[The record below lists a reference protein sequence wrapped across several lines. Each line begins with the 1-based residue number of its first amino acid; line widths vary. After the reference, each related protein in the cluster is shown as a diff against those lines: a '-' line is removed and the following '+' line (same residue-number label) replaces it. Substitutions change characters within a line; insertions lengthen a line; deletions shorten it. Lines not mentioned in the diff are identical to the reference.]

1 MAAPLRERFTS
12 WWQQVPAAIADFPI
26 LTAGEQTKLSWAR
39 RIEGR
44 EEVPAHFLDV
54 VDELIDQTGGL
65 PYLVLTPSYAAFLSR
80 TTEKL
85 LCCIEDE
92 IRIYERVNDSTRL
105 IAFRY
110 ADVSAVEVGC
120 VLLKSWI
127 KLIGRTSEGVETT
140 LTVKFN
146 TVTDYLFAPIIQ
158 RLRGD
163 QGAGETE
170 GIPVSI
176 NLALAAEQAKFNH
189 LAHDHYKFMNVAKKS
204 ILPGEQVI
212 GSVMQ
217 PELRTPFVTLFGHT
231 LTRLKAPAHIV
242 VRTDRELIIAVEEN
256 QEAWSGSHKYGS
268 IRTYVPLS
276 KIESITC
283 VDEPGGDTL
292 HLVIELNGGHL
303 IELDFAKAEAEAVR
317 AIAMAPGG

>member
-12 WWQQVPAAIADFPI
+12 WWQQMPAAIADFPI

-39 RIEGR
+39 RIEHR
-44 EEVPAHFLDV
+44 EEVPAHFSDLV
-54 VDELIDQTGGL
+54 GELIAQTGSL

-85 LCCIEDE
+85 LCCLEDE
-92 IRIYERVNDSTRL
+92 IRIYERVNDSTRPC
-105 IAFRY
+105 AFRY
-110 ADVSAVEVGC
+110 ADVSALEVGC

-127 KLIGRTSEGVETT
+127 KLIGRTTDGVETT

-146 TVTDYLFAPIIQ
+146 TVTDYLFAPMIQ
-158 RLRGD
+158 RLRSG
-163 QGAGETE
+163 QGAVETDRSA
-170 GIPVSI
+170 VSI
-176 NLALAAEQAKFNH
+176 DLALAAEQAKFNH

-242 VRTDRELIIAVEEN
+242 VRTDRELIIAIEEN

-268 IRTYVPLS
+268 IRTYIPLA

-283 VDEPGGDTL
+283 AAEASGDTL
-292 HLVIELNGGHL
+292 HLVVQLEGGHV
-303 IELDFAKAEAEAVR
+303 IDLDFAKGQAKAVHELSL
-317 AIAMAPGG
+317 APGG